1 MPIKHQ
7 DFIIRGMH
15 RDMTESAFNPEF
27 AYENQN
33 LRITTD
39 PNAEDTRTGEVYA
52 MTNERGNKYVPI
64 YGLDATGHNADGQYG
79 DMNGVPIGQALL
91 NNQWVVFM
99 TDRDKE
105 IFIDGQE
112 DEIEDFPIEKTNITW
127 LKTNSLDRIYR
138 LWFNNDVL
146 NGELLYEGHLN
157 FSTSYPLETLPYFEN
172 QDIQKV
178 YWTDGINQPRM
189 INIVEKPEKKAHW
202 NDYYFDFV
210 SNIHLT
216 DNITIEENETGG
228 MFPAGKI
235 QWYFTYIMEFGPES
249 NIFHSTPLY
258 DIKFRDRG
266 ASPEEWTTQSFKI
279 SLSNLDRQFD
289 YVCIYSVLRT
299 SIDNVPNCKL
309 VAKLPINSDG
319 TAMFVDTNL
328 TGEVIEPQSLFYKG
342 GETINAYTFENKD
355 NTMFLGNYSIMRSV
369 IDDNTRRTLRNYAF
383 KANLSLD
390 DPTYRYLKDVSQY
403 PFSRFIFTNGSDLFG
418 PNEGNWATADENIED
433 IYGSGY
439 PYSGRGDKP
448 NLVKKFRTVNY
459 FGDKDTISSKSY
471 FRKNNIYRVGIQ
483 FQYYTGRWSEVVWL
497 GDYKCNEN
505 MITGDEYTGN
515 EVKGFTLGYL
525 KLDNTIQSVLEKLVS
540 IGYRK
545 VRPVVIYPNIANRVS
560 LCQGFVN
567 NTIAMSP
574 NLTKVHPDWFI
585 RESYCNENDA
595 NVLDWRGAYLD
606 KGVIFY
612 KSGVSPEGEF
622 ERPIYTDVICSDSW
636 FTPEHG
642 RIFPFETSML
652 CDLYSPDV
660 EFNDSLQIYNYKNCK
675 ISLNNTV
682 STWNNT
688 SLSSR
693 RTEVSSVRGGHLGY
707 YYNNKYYFS
716 SNIYNGL
723 DVPENPSMNTGGYN
737 SHIVGGYYW
746 SDAIPNYRTE
756 TNDTLQMEVP
766 VEKATEIDLNFSI
779 FYPVTLWQH
788 SGSISYD
795 SVKEPYKSTL
805 KSNKTLNYI
814 QTRQER
820 NVNEDTIF
828 TPVDMA
834 CWNGGNQGLTLSN
847 KSIMLYNGW
856 VNSIVSHNP
865 NYYYIGYLNK
875 DESRFPWTTAIQKNQ
890 LNNRLHSIVTL
901 KPDGTPDD
909 WGWDSNGESTWF
921 NGNLENQSYITH
933 LTSDIKYKTVPH
945 IIFSTDQSSIYQRV
959 NKIDQILGRYSYNN
973 IETMDYKVPRLAIV
987 DIIQDVATDSI
998 FGGYTEEILQR
1009 NSFIPC
1015 GDAVSIAEMY
1025 IEHLTD
1031 DPNSKPVE
1039 KYRAV
1044 DLRQSPIELVW
1055 DTGDTYY
1062 QEYECLKTYPYTL
1075 EDENCVTEIIKFYV
1089 ETYTNLNGRYDRNKG
1104 NPNFGTLPSNWNLIN
1119 PIYNQKNN
1127 FMEYHGLDLSKN
1139 GIDDFHNSFTWTLT
1153 KWAGDEI
1160 DRWTQITLAN
1170 TMDVDGVRG
1179 GITKIINYNDMLL
1192 AFQPKGLSQI
1202 LYNER
1207 EQIATGSG
1215 VPIELSNSG
1224 KVSGTRYLSN
1234 LAGCN
1239 NKWSIC
1245 KTEKALYFVDDVNKQ
1260 IMAFNGQLNNL
1271 SDDLGFHSW
1280 INVKAN
1286 LSVWNPIIFSNFISH
1301 FDPYNEDVM
1310 FYYKDNALSY
1320 SEQLQCFDSFFS
1332 YGYVPYYMAFNNSA
1346 FTLSDR
1352 DSDHKD
1358 TYRVWEQHKG
1368 YHNYFYVHDR
1378 TVYENGEV
1386 KLKGRL
1392 DDEDKPTYFGYEPY
1406 WTTLMVN
1413 PDMPYDKVFTNIDM
1427 RTDMWDWEGKLME
1440 ETFSHIEVW
1449 NEFQYNKSLLTKFTD
1464 IPKLHM
1470 PAKHSILKKKM
1481 RVWYVD
1487 IPRDSS
1493 DVQSH
1498 IWRGLKQNLPERN
1511 GLLCNRWKNRDRM
1524 RNTWLYLKL
1533 SKELYDEGLVEKTQ
1547 WYKMPFRTDSKQVIH
1562 HIGISYFI

>member
-39 PNAEDTRTGEVYA
+39 PNAEGTRTGEMYA

-64 YGLDATGHNADGQYG
+64 YGLDATGHNSDGQYG

-127 LKTNSLDRIYR
+127 LKTDSLDRIYR

-189 INIVEKPEKKAHW
+189 INIVEKPEKRAHW

-210 SNIHLT
+210 SNIHFT

-228 MFPAGKI
+228 MFPAGRI

-328 TGEVIEPQSLFYKG
+328 TGEAIEPQSLFYKG

-403 PFSRFIFTNGSDLFG
+403 PFSRFIFTNGDNILDQTEVDNYIDWYMYG
-418 PNEGNWATADENIED
+418 GDEPSHSPLVEKF
-433 IYGSGY
+433 YVEAKRY
-439 PYSGRGDKP
+439 P
-448 NLVKKFRTVNY
+448 
-459 FGDKDTISSKSY
+459 Y
-471 FRKNNIYRVGIQ
+471 FRKDNIYRVGIQ
-483 FQYYTGRWSEVVWL
+483 FQYYTGKWSEVVWL
-497 GDYKCNEN
+497 GDYKNDN
-505 MITGDEYTGN
+505 ALSSITGQGTLQQMA
-515 EVKGFTLGYL
+515 LGYL
-525 KLDNTIQSVLEKLVS
+525 KLTSEVQSTIDKLVS

-545 VRPVVIYPNIANRVS
+545 VRPVILYPNVAERSVI
-560 LCQGFVN
+560 CDGFVS
-567 NTIAMSP
+567 NTLMTNQNEKKNYPDFFCRSSRTGDINSVSNKAFRIARFDR
-574 NLTKVHPDWFI
+574 N
-585 RESYCNENDA
+585 RG
-595 NVLDWRGAYLD
+595 VL
-606 KGVIFY
+606 Y
-612 KSGVSPEGEF
+612 KSAMLGNGSSSEGY
-622 ERPIYTDVICSDSW
+622 IYDSGQEAYMRLFSVDNICD
-636 FTPEHG
+636 
-642 RIFPFETSML
+642 I
-652 CDLYSPDV
+652 YSPDV
-660 EFNDSLQIYNYKNCK
+660 ELNDSMQLYNYNNCHIK
-675 ISLNNTV
+675 IRKGLLVNRVEYLRELQLSTINKSKIGNYENNKFFF
-682 STWNNT
+682 
-688 SLSSR
+688 SSKLP
-693 RTEVSSVRGGHLGY
+693 LGY
-707 YYNNKYYFS
+707 LGDSYGFPNVSGNFRWCGAYLY
-716 SNIYNGL
+716 
-723 DVPENPSMNTGGYN
+723 
-737 SHIVGGYYW
+737 
-746 SDAIPNYRTE
+746 DAALPNYNKEKDE
-756 TNDTLQMEVP
+756 TLEMMVPTVNATLVDDDKSILFP
-766 VEKATEIDLNFSI
+766 VNI
-779 FYPVTLWQH
+779 WQH
-788 SGSISYD
+788 SGSVSFD
-795 SVKEPYKSTL
+795 NMEEPYSATL
-805 KSNKTLNYI
+805 KSNKTLHYI
-814 QTRQER
+814 YTS
-820 NVNEDTIF
+820 NINTD
-828 TPVDMA
+828 VDYDVVPTKVGI
-834 CWNGGNQGLTLSN
+834 WNGGISGFE
-847 KSIMLYNGW
+847 YNGNVALYDGW
-856 VNSIVSHNP
+856 TNIICNGFRGSQVGYTDRPSSGGYININSNSIQARND
-865 NYYYIGYLNK
+865 Y
-875 DESRFPWTTAIQKNQ
+875 D
-890 LNNRLHSIVTL
+890 
-901 KPDGTPDD
+901 
-909 WGWDSNGESTWF
+909 
-921 NGNLENQSYITH
+921 GNLNTQHYLSSLNDDDTKNDYLSDDSTGNYITC
-933 LTSDIKYKTVPH
+933 DIKYKTIPH
-945 IIFSTDQSSIYQRV
+945 LCARFGTATKNYDGTISI
-959 NKIDQILGRYSYNN
+959 
-973 IETMDYKVPRLAIV
+973 TMDEDTPINTVLPDNAIPYV
-987 DIIQDVATDSI
+987 SITQDIVTDSI

-1015 GDAVSIAEMY
+1015 GDAVSISEMY
-1025 IEHLTD
+1025 MEHLTD

-1044 DLRQSPIELVW
+1044 DLRQNPIELVW

-1119 PIYNQKNN
+1119 NIYNQKNN

-1224 KVSGTRYLSN
+1224 KVAGTRYLSN

-1271 SDDLGFHSW
+1271 SDNLGFHSW

-1286 LSVWNPIIFSNFISH
+1286 LSVWNPIVFSNFISH

-1368 YHNYFYVHDR
+1368 YHNYFYVHDK

-1392 DDEDKPTYFGYEPY
+1392 DNEDRPTYFGYESY

-1413 PDMPYDKVFTNIDM
+1413 PDMPYDKVFTNVDM

-1481 RVWYVD
+1481 RVWYID

-1562 HIGISYFI
+1562 HIGVSYFI

>member
-7 DFIIRGMH
+7 DFIIKGMH
-15 RDMTESAFNPEF
+15 RDMTESAFNPEYS
-27 AYENQN
+27 YENQN

-39 PNAEDTRTGEVYA
+39 PNAEGTRTGEMYA

-64 YGLDATGHNADGQYG
+64 YGLDATGHNSQGQYG

-112 DEIEDFPIEKTNITW
+112 DEIEDFPINITNIVL
-127 LKTNSLDRIYR
+127 LKTDSLDRIYR
-138 LWFNNDVL
+138 LWFNDSVL

-189 INIVEKPEKKAHW
+189 INIVEKPEKRVHW

-210 SNIHLT
+210 SNIHFT
-216 DNITIEENETGG
+216 DNITIEENDTGG
-228 MFPAGKI
+228 MFPAGRI
-235 QWYFTYIMEFGPES
+235 QWYFTYIIKFGPES
-249 NIFHSTPLY
+249 NIFRSTPLY

-309 VAKLPINSDG
+309 VAKLPIDSNG
-319 TAMFVDTNL
+319 TVTFVDTNL
-328 TGEVIEPQSLFYKG
+328 TGEAIEPQSLFYKG
-342 GETINAYTFENKD
+342 GETISAYTFENKD

-369 IDDNTRRTLRNYAF
+369 IDENTRRTLRNYAF
-383 KANLSLD
+383 KADLSLN
-390 DPTYRYLKDVSQY
+390 DPTYRYLKDESQY
-403 PFSRFIFTNGSDLFG
+403 PFSRFIFTNGDDILDQTEVD
-418 PNEGNWATADENIED
+418 NYINCNLLEGYEPSYSPLVEKF
-433 IYGSGY
+433 YVKPKQY
-439 PYSGRGDKP
+439 P
-448 NLVKKFRTVNY
+448 
-459 FGDKDTISSKSY
+459 Y
-471 FRKNNIYRVGIQ
+471 FRKGNIYRIGIQ
-483 FQYYTGRWSEVVWL
+483 FQYYTGKWSEVVWL
-497 GDYKCNEN
+497 GDYKNN
-505 MITGDEYTGN
+505 NALSSFTGQS
-515 EVKGFTLGYL
+515 VLQQMALGYL
-525 KLDNTIQSVLEKLVS
+525 KITNEVQSTIDKLVS

-545 VRPVVIYPNIANRVS
+545 IRPVIVYPNVFERGV
-560 LCQGFVN
+560 LFDGFMCNTLMTDKNSSKNYPDYFIRPYMSTSSIGIKNEPYVN
-567 NTIAMSP
+567 NVSYYTNSDNPNEFNYSTPRMS
-574 NLTKVHPDWFI
+574 I
-585 RESYCNENDA
+585 ENGSNDQIKLY
-595 NVLDWRGAYLD
+595 NV
-606 KGVIFY
+606 
-612 KSGVSPEGEF
+612 SN
-622 ERPIYTDVICSDSW
+622 ICD
-636 FTPEHG
+636 
-642 RIFPFETSML
+642 I
-652 CDLYSPDV
+652 YSPDV
-660 EFNDSLQIYNYKNCK
+660 EFNDSIQLVNFSGCK
-675 ISLNNTV
+675 ISMSKKVKLHRVEWKRELQLSTINKSKIGRYQDDKFYFSPTEPLGDLTLSRSNGYHTDGAYRWTGFNIYDAALPNYIEERNETLNMNVPTV
-682 STWNNT
+682 NAT
-688 SLSSR
+688 LAD
-693 RTEVSSVRGGHLGY
+693 
-707 YYNNKYYFS
+707 YNNVILFPV
-716 SNIYNGL
+716 NI
-723 DVPENPSMNTGGYN
+723 
-737 SHIVGGYYW
+737 
-746 SDAIPNYRTE
+746 
-756 TNDTLQMEVP
+756 
-766 VEKATEIDLNFSI
+766 
-779 FYPVTLWQH
+779 WQH
-788 SGSISYD
+788 SGSISFD
-795 SVKEPYKSTL
+795 TKKEPYSSVL
-805 KSNKTLNYI
+805 KSNKTLHWLESSTLDNLRWQNNKPI
-814 QTRQER
+814 E
-820 NVNEDTIF
+820 EI
-828 TPVDMA
+828 PLDMKI
-834 CWNGGNQGLTLSN
+834 WNGGNVGFNSN
-847 KSIMLYNGW
+847 ADVALYNGW
-856 VNSIVSHNP
+856 TNMIINGTWYGRVIHGERGGDFHNYSIMLSGNWDDINELNSDPSKNDYYKNNNVNDKYEYPACDV
-865 NYYYIGYLNK
+865 
-875 DESRFPWTTAIQKNQ
+875 
-890 LNNRLHSIVTL
+890 
-901 KPDGTPDD
+901 
-909 WGWDSNGESTWF
+909 
-921 NGNLENQSYITH
+921 
-933 LTSDIKYKTVPH
+933 KYKTIPHLCVKLGTAYTDNNQQVHVNNNNYINFLSAAGKSSVPYVS
-945 IIFSTDQSSIYQRV
+945 II
-959 NKIDQILGRYSYNN
+959 K
-973 IETMDYKVPRLAIV
+973 
-987 DIIQDVATDSI
+987 DVQTDSI
-998 FGGYTEEILQR
+998 FGGYTEEVLQR

-1015 GDAVSIAEMY
+1015 GDAISIAEMY

-1039 KYRAV
+1039 KYRAI
-1044 DLRQSPIELVW
+1044 DLRQNPIELVW

-1075 EDENCVTEIIKFYV
+1075 EDENCVTEIIKFRV
-1089 ETYTNLNGRYDRNKG
+1089 ETYTNLNGRYDKNKG

-1119 PIYNQKNN
+1119 PIYNQTNN

-1139 GIDDFHNSFTWTLT
+1139 GINNFHNSFTWTLT

-1179 GITKIINYNDMLL
+1179 KITKIINYNDMIL
-1192 AFQPKGLSQI
+1192 AFQPNGISQI

-1224 KVSGTRYLSN
+1224 KVAGTRYLSN
-1234 LAGCN
+1234 FAGCN

-1260 IMAFNGQLNNL
+1260 IMAFNGQLLNM
-1271 SDDLGFHSW
+1271 SDSLGFHSW
-1280 INVKAN
+1280 INTKAN
-1286 LSVWNPIIFSNFISH
+1286 LSIWNPVVFSNFISH

-1378 TVYENGEV
+1378 TVYENGKV

-1392 DDEDKPTYFGYEPY
+1392 DNEDKPTYFGYEPY
-1406 WTTLMVN
+1406 WTTLLVN
-1413 PDMPYDKVFTNIDM
+1413 PDMPYDKIFTNVDM
-1427 RTDMWDWEGKLME
+1427 RTDMWDWEGKLIE

-1481 RVWYVD
+1481 RIWYVD

-1533 SKELYDEGLVEKTQ
+1533 SKELYDEGLVENTQ

-1562 HIGISYFI
+1562 HIGVSYFI